1 MKIQEVVRKFQEDY
15 LKGKTQEEREAFF
28 AKDIKRQYGNIQA
41 WKRRS
46 IVKASREELA
56 PEDIVTNLKCT
67 FQHIKNLTK
76 VSDKELAKI
85 SREIDNLK
93 ELIDDFGRIRRE
105 NQLKELR
112 QQQRQLERMISD
124 LENAK

>member
-1 MKIQEVVRKFQEDY
+1 MKIEEVVRKFQEDY

-56 PEDIVTNLKCT
+56 PEDIVTNLKCAI
-67 FQHIKNLTK
+67 QHIKNLTK
-76 VSDKELAKI
+76 VSDKELGKI
-85 SREIDNLK
+85 SREIDNLR
-93 ELIDDFGRIRRE
+93 ELVDDFGRIRRE

-124 LENAK
+124 LENVD